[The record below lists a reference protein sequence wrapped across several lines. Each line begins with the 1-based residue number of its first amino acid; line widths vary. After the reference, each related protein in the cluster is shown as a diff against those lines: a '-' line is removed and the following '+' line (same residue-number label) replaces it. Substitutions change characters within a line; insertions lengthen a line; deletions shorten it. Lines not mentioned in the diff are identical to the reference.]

1 MTARSPSATLREQER
16 LPHAPQ
22 HVSAG
27 AARDRGLAR
36 DLVDVAR
43 DLFADLQADG
53 ELLRCVACVCVHA
66 RTKAVGAGEGEA
78 AEEPE
83 RRGNGRA
90 GGNTTKELSGGMKG
104 EEAEHMC

>member
-1 MTARSPSATLREQER
+1 MPQARFRGFGTGP
-16 LPHAPQ
+16 
-22 HVSAG
+22 
-27 AARDRGLAR
+27 RGLAR

-53 ELLRCVACVCVHA
+53 ELLRCVACVCVPA